1 MKVAF
6 LDAEHAAFRTR
17 VRDLLAAEILP
28 HAPQWER
35 DCRIP
40 AEAWRALGDA
50 GLLALD
56 HRGSGFLMS
65 AVFLE
70 ELGALGYAG
79 IRAAVGV
86 HAFMAAS
93 YLEMFGTD
101 EQRAAFLEPM
111 RRGES
116 VAALA
121 LTEAG
126 AGSDLRRLE
135 TRATAGPDGGF
146 TVDGEKHYV
155 ANGTFADLIVTL
167 AGTGR
172 DGRDGAAGGLA
183 GASLLLVDAAD
194 PGVARRPQPMLGWRS
209 AGMCRL
215 EFRGVVVPGDRLIG
229 RRDRALLHLVRALDF
244 ERLVAGLLA
253 VGGVRHCLD
262 LLGRFARGH
271 RVRDAQLS
279 ANQAVRHR
287 LAELEAEYELVRHY
301 AYHAAWLQSTGG
313 LDTRTASIVK
323 LRATEL
329 AVSAAQT
336 CLQYHGARGY
346 LDDSAAARLYRD
358 AMAGTIAAGASE
370 LLRDLIFE
378 DGEAARYA
386 AR

>member
-17 VRDLLAAEILP
+17 TRDFLTAEILP
-28 HAPQWER
+28 HAPDWER
-35 DCRIP
+35 DCCIP
-40 AEAWRALGDA
+40 AKAWRALGDA
-50 GLLALD
+50 GMLALD

-93 YLEMFGTD
+93 YLELFGTY
-101 EQRAAFLEPM
+101 EQREKFLAPM

-121 LTEAG
+121 LTEA
-126 AGSDLRRLE
+126 ASGSDLRRLQ
-135 TRATAGPDGGF
+135 TRATQHPDGGF

-155 ANGTFADLIVTL
+155 ANGTVADLIVTL
-167 AGTGR
+167 VGT
-172 DGRDGAAGGLA
+172 GRDGAAGGLA

-194 PGVARRPQPMLGWRS
+194 PGVARQPQPMLGWRS
-209 AGMCRL
+209 AGICRL
-215 EFRGVVVPGDRLIG
+215 EFRNAAVPGDRLVG

-271 RVRDAQLS
+271 RVRDAPLS

-287 LAELEAEYELVRHY
+287 LAELETEYELVRHY
-301 AYHAAWLQSTGG
+301 AHHAAWLHSTGA

-346 LDDSAAARLYRD
+346 LDESTAARLYRD
-358 AMAGTIAAGASE
+358 AMGGTIAAGASE

-378 DGEAARYA
+378 DGEAARYT